1 MLTKLALWYLR
12 NRKVTV
18 IMNYKVEGGK
28 LTQKTNEGYT
38 YDTDYNDSEIY
49 LSNGKK
55 FNIPEGKF
63 KVVQT
68 F

>member
-49 LSNGKK
+49 LSNGNK
-55 FNIPEGKF
+55 FNVPEGKF
-63 KVVQT
+63 KIVQT